1 MRRLVPKVVLLACIL
16 SIVAAMARGQNPPG
30 DQPAQA
36 PPKAQTGPAERMRLA
51 FLVGAW
57 EEEITYPGRE
67 AGADKGRGRWFARP
81 DMGRYLM
88 FRYEGSGPEGEY
100 RAMGIL
106 TRDAATQRYRMWW
119 FDDSGNVGE
128 YSGDFVDD
136 STLVLEYRGQADGRP
151 FRERISY
158 RRAGPGQVQTRIE
171 QAYGDE
177 EYRIYLEATAR
188 RIEGPLRRGAGPGPR
203 PGPPQP

>member
-1 MRRLVPKVVLLACIL
+1 MKSLAWKTPLLACAFL
-16 SIVAAMARGQNPPG
+16 LVVALGQGQNPPA
-30 DQPAQA
+30 DRPA
-36 PPKAQTGPAERMRLA
+36 PPPPGAPQQAERMRLA

-67 AGADKGRGRWFARP
+67 AGADKGRGRWLARP

-88 FRYEGSGPEGEY
+88 FRYEGSGPEGDY

-106 TRDAATQRYRMWW
+106 TRDAATQKYRMWW
-119 FDDSGNVGE
+119 FDDSGNAGE
-128 YSGDFVDD
+128 YTGDFVDEN
-136 STLVLEYRGQADGRP
+136 TLVLEYRGQADGRL

-158 RRAGPGQVQTRIE
+158 RRAGPGEVHTKIE

-177 EYRIYLEATAR
+177 EFRVYLEATAKR
-188 RIEGPLRRGAGPGPR
+188 TEGPLRRGMGKNPGPA
-203 PGPPQP
+203 PQP